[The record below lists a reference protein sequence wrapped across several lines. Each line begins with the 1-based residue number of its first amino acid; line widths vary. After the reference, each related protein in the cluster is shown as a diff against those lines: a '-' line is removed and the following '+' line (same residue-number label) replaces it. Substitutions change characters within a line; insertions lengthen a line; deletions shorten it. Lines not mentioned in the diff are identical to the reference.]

1 MPVTQLPKLALT
13 QRQQTAS
20 QTKRGQSA
28 APGQSEELPSYLVS
42 YFLGQTAATVPA
54 RAPRSKPQ
62 AKRTAFIITLSM
74 RKLRHRDISRLA
86 KDHHC

>member
-13 QRQQTAS
+13 QRQ
-20 QTKRGQSA
+20 GQSA
-28 APGQSEELPSYLVS
+28 APGQSKELPSYIVS
-42 YFLGQTAATVPA
+42 YFLGQTAATVQA
-54 RAPRSKPQ
+54 GAPRSKPQ
-62 AKRTAFIITLSM
+62 AKRAAFIITLSM